1 MPQTDWTLILLPSN
15 LERIPEGHTE
25 LNGGQGSSQIGEIKV
40 LKSSQIGK
48 IKVLNSLNMLICPC
62 KFSGSLTK
70 DFPFFHQTLSGIG
83 KPQVSKTNIVQ

>member
-40 LKSSQIGK
+40 LKSSQICK

-62 KFSGSLTK
+62 KFPGSLTK
-70 DFPFFHQTLSGIG
+70 DFPFFS
-83 KPQVSKTNIVQ
+83 PNVEWDWKTTRV